1 VRQLFRFQASTE
13 DAGKRLD
20 KFAFENLSRYSRM
33 FLADLIRQN
42 LFLVNGETQPGG
54 YHLKI
59 GDAVEIAID
68 STAKTAMTP
77 ENIPLEVLFE
87 DSEILVVNKPA
98 GMLVHPTNSDKTGT
112 LANALVFHLNGETV
126 IENPKLIRPG
136 IVHRLDKETSGLLVT
151 TKTPRALRILGS
163 HFQRKLVKKIYAA
176 LVEGVISENEGTISA
191 PIGRLEEK
199 PHWRVLPD
207 GKESETKFKVLE
219 RRNDATLLELEP
231 VTGRTN
237 QLRIHCAEI
246 KHPIVGDALYGG
258 REFAR
263 LCLHAQKLG
272 FFHPNGGWLEFE
284 TALPSEM
291 QSAFTGFL

>member
-1 VRQLFRFQASTE
+1 VLQTFRFQATQE

-42 LFLVNGETQPGG
+42 LCFVNGETQPGG

-59 GDAVEIAID
+59 GDAVEISID
-68 STAKTAMTP
+68 AATKTAMTP
-77 ENIPLEVLFE
+77 ENIPLEIMFE
-87 DSEILVVNKPA
+87 DEEILVVNKPA
-98 GMLVHPTNSDKTGT
+98 GMLVHPTNSDKSGT
-112 LANALVFHLNGETV
+112 LANALVFHLNPKSE

-136 IVHRLDKETSGLLVT
+136 IVHRLDKETSGLLVIA
-151 TKTPRALRILGS
+151 KTARALRILNS
-163 HFQRKLVKKIYAA
+163 HLQRKLVKKIYAA
-176 LVEGVISENEGTISA
+176 LVEGVVSENEGTISA

-199 PHWRVLPD
+199 PHWRVLQN

-219 RRNDATLLELEP
+219 RRADATLLELEP

-284 TALPSEM
+284 TALPNEM
-291 QSAFTGFL
+291 QNAFTGIS

>member
-1 VRQLFRFQASTE
+1 
-13 DAGKRLD
+13 
-20 KFAFENLSRYSRM
+20 M

-42 LFLVNGETQPGG
+42 QCFVNGETQPGG
-54 YHLKI
+54 YHLKT
-59 GDAVEIAID
+59 GDAVEISID

-77 ENIPLEVLFE
+77 ENIPLEILFE
-87 DSEILVVNKPA
+87 DEEILVVNKPA
-98 GMLVHPTNSDKTGT
+98 GMLVHPTNSDKSGT
-112 LANALVFHLNGETV
+112 LANALVFHLNPKSE

-136 IVHRLDKETSGLLVT
+136 IVHRLDKETSGLLVIA
-151 TKTPRALRILGS
+151 KTARALRILGS

-176 LVEGVISENEGTISA
+176 LVEGIVSENEGTIQA

-219 RRNDATLLELEP
+219 RRNNATLLELEP

-272 FFHPNGGWLEFE
+272 FFHPDGGWLEFSS
-284 TALPSEM
+284 TLPEEM
-291 QSAFTGFL
+291 K

>member
-1 VRQLFRFQASTE
+1 MLQTFRFQTTWE

-42 LFLVNGETQPGG
+42 LCYVNGETQPVG

-59 GDAVEIAID
+59 GDVVEISID
-68 STAKTAMTP
+68 AAAKTAMTP
-77 ENIPLEVLFE
+77 ENIPLEILFE
-87 DSEILVVNKPA
+87 DEEILVVNKPA
-98 GMLVHPTNSDKTGT
+98 GMLVHPTNSDKSGT
-112 LANALVFHLNGETV
+112 LANALVFHLNPNSE

-136 IVHRLDKETSGLLVT
+136 IVHRLDKETSGLMVIA
-151 TKTPRALRILGS
+151 KTARSLRILGS

-199 PHWRVLPD
+199 PHWRVLHD

-219 RRNDATLLELEP
+219 RRGDTTLLELEP

-246 KHPIVGDALYGG
+246 KHPIVGDTLYGG

-263 LCLHAQKLG
+263 LCLHAKKLG

-284 TALPSEM
+284 TALPNEM
-291 QSAFTGFL
+291 QNAFTELL